1 MIENL
6 NFVRCAAIA
15 VLCCALVTLLGPAA
29 LAQTDEIQVYTG
41 EINAPGQYS
50 LTLHNNYIA
59 IGRKQPDFPGGVT
72 PNGALNGV
80 PESAYGVTDWFEIG
94 AYAPFLYT
102 LTNRGQFEL
111 DGAKLRFLFVAPHA
125 KERTFVYGVNFEFS
139 YNARHCA
146 PQYGNIEVRP
156 ILGLHL
162 GNWDLIINPIVDIPF
177 ETNTKLDFA
186 PAARVAYNLSDNWAV
201 ALEHYADY
209 GTVPNFQS
217 GNQQAQTG
225 FAVVDYAS
233 GQYDVEFG
241 IGHGF
246 TAAADALVL
255 KLIVSRSF

>member
-1 MIENL
+1 MIEEL
-6 NFVRCAAIA
+6 NFARCAVIA
-15 VLCCALVTLLGPAA
+15 ALCCALVLLLGSAA
-29 LAQTDEIQVYTG
+29 RAQTDEIQVYTS

-59 IGRKQPDFPGGVT
+59 IGRKEPDFPGGVT

-80 PESAYGVTDWFEIG
+80 PEFAYGVTDWFEIG

-102 LTNRGQFEL
+102 VTNRGQFEL

-125 KERTFVYGVNFEFS
+125 KERTFFYGVNFEFS
-139 YNARHCA
+139 YNARHWA
-146 PQYGNIEVRP
+146 PQYGNIEIRP
-156 ILGLHL
+156 ILGVHL

-186 PAARVAYNLSDNWAV
+186 PAVRVAYNLSDNWAI
-201 ALEHYADY
+201 ALEHYSDY
-209 GTVPNFQS
+209 GTAPDFQS
-217 GNQQAQTG
+217 GNQQAHTS
-225 FAVVDYAS
+225 FAVVDYSS

-241 IGHGF
+241 VGHGF
-246 TAAADALVL
+246 TAASDALVL